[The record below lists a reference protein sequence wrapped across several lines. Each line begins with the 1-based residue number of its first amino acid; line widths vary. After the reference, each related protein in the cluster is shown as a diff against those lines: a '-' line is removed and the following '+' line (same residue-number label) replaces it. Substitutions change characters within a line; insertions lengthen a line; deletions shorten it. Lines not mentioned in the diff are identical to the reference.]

1 MITVNFKA
9 KLEKQHEYQRFR
21 GMIILFAKDEKFG
34 IKELVYAN
42 TDTHYDV
49 YANFSFSP
57 HLREQFE
64 KKINEQCKIYMVDKF
79 VTIQENQL

>member
-1 MITVNFKA
+1 MTTVNFKA
-9 KLEKQHEYQRFR
+9 ELRKQHEYKRFR

-49 YANFSFSP
+49 YANFDFSA

-64 KKINEQCKIYMVDKF
+64 KKINEQCKIFMVEKY
-79 VTIQENQL
+79 VTIHENQL